1 MKRQLIEI
9 SANTILKFILLVLL
23 FAFLFVIR
31 DIVAI
36 FLLAIVIAY
45 ALDPAINWL
54 HDKKIPRVFAVLF
67 VYIGS
72 LTFLAFIFYLI
83 VPPLFFE
90 VKNFAADSPE
100 FLKKMTL
107 PLINQNLEGASIIPQ
122 SLLENIQDFFGS
134 ISGLLANFSQG
145 FVQTLIRLFGGF
157 FSVILTLVIAFY
169 LSFQEKG
176 VENSIKMVV
185 PKEYEDYVLKI
196 WRGSSQKIGFW
207 MEGQILLGIIVGTL
221 VFLALTILQVKY
233 ALSLALLAAI
243 LEIIPIFGPVIA
255 AFPAVVIGF
264 LQAPTLGLIIIGV
277 FFLIQQIENHLIYP
291 AVMRKTVG
299 VPPLVA
305 IFALLIGGKLAGFI
319 GLILAVPVAVIFI
332 EIANDL
338 AERKRVADK

>member
-1 MKRQLIEI
+1 MDRQLIEI
-9 SANTILKFILLVLL
+9 SANTILKFIFIVLL

-45 ALDPAINWL
+45 ALDPAINWFQN
-54 HDKKIPRVFAVLF
+54 KKIPRVPAVLF
-67 VYIGS
+67 VYLGS
-72 LTFLAFIFYLI
+72 LLVLVILFYLTI
-83 VPPLFFE
+83 PPLFSE
-90 VKNFAADSPE
+90 VKNFAAESPK
-100 FLKKMTL
+100 FFNKITL
-107 PLINQNLEGASIIPQ
+107 PLINQDLEGASIIPQ
-122 SLLENIQDFFGS
+122 SLFENIQDFLGS
-134 ISGLLANFSQG
+134 ISGFLAKFSQG
-145 FVQTLIRLFGGF
+145 FVQALIKLFGGF
-157 FSVILTLVIAFY
+157 FSAILTLVIAFY

-176 VENSIKMVV
+176 IENSIRMVV

-207 MEGQILLGIIVGTL
+207 LEGQILLGIIVGTL

-233 ALSLALLAAI
+233 ALSLALLAAV

-264 LQAPTLGLIIIGV
+264 LQAPTLGLIIIGIFV
-277 FFLIQQIENHLIYP
+277 LIQQIENHLIYP